1 MPKKQSSMEPQP
13 APTAS
18 LLFNEVAAHQNEN
31 EDSDI
36 STLNETTKKKMTT
49 KNSRRSQQ
57 QLEPR
62 WYPTCKPSVLH
73 NAIQDLKHELLTE
86 FTHRENRIV
95 HYLGSKLTAFEHAQ
109 LLALPTTSA
118 LLSTTTAAS
127 CAASN
132 SKKRKHNSSTTTIPR
147 DSTSGETKKSKTTTK
162 ITRKNHHVNDDGVQ
176 DEGRNKH
183 IDDNEITNTENPM
196 EEETNNNSSTRSPA
210 GHPYPVFVKEEH
222 AHAESYRR
230 WKLIYTDVAEYI
242 ANHQGRYPRLDYH
255 DPSNSNTKVKL
266 HQWMKN
272 QKRFYSK
279 ALLPAHHPQRCAFS
293 QRRLQ
298 DLEALP
304 YWRWPKKKKPQ
315 HPHHQHQAEVPTTNN
330 TDTTTNASS
339 LHNEENDQ
347 SISAQ
352 RIDV

>member
-1 MPKKQSSMEPQP
+1 
-13 APTAS
+13 
-18 LLFNEVAAHQNEN
+18 
-31 EDSDI
+31 
-36 STLNETTKKKMTT
+36 
-49 KNSRRSQQ
+49 
-57 QLEPR
+57 
-62 WYPTCKPSVLH
+62 
-73 NAIQDLKHELLTE
+73 
-86 FTHRENRIV
+86 
-95 HYLGSKLTAFEHAQ
+95 
-109 LLALPTTSA
+109 
-118 LLSTTTAAS
+118 
-127 CAASN
+127 
-132 SKKRKHNSSTTTIPR
+132 
-147 DSTSGETKKSKTTTK
+147 
-162 ITRKNHHVNDDGVQ
+162 
-176 DEGRNKH
+176 
-183 IDDNEITNTENPM
+183 M
-196 EEETNNNSSTRSPA
+196 EEETNNNTSSTRSPA
-210 GHPYPVFVKEEH
+210 GHPSPVFVKEEH

-293 QRRLQ
+293 TRRLQ

-304 YWRWPKKKKPQ
+304 YWRWPKKEKPQ
-315 HPHHQHQAEVPTTNN
+315 QQPHHQHQPEVPNTNTAAPFSSSATHNTEN